1 MGALPLLRPEGAA
14 EGGAFSSRR
23 LAALL
28 LALILLWAAPP
39 VQARDNA
46 VLVVACPEDAAPYSY
61 RDADGRAAGLLPDF
75 WRLFAERGGLDV
87 EFRLAPA
94 SEALALVEQGQADI
108 HAGLSLDGPLYPPA
122 QGAAAPEEPGA
133 SDVSGLEERF
143 AWTRPLMDLGLGLFA
158 LEETAATLAEAGNSR
173 LELSGLEVGVV
184 RGDAVSGYLA
194 TAFPGLRRR
203 EHPDL
208 PTLAAAL
215 ALGQVRLAAAPVM
228 AFRRRLESLGKPER
242 FALVRRFPGA
252 ALRAALRKDD
262 QRLLARVN
270 AGLAALPAED
280 ILLLETKN
288 ARGPWRL
295 PPWGIPAALCVLALG
310 GSLLVLARARR
321 IRRQAEARS
330 RETDLLRDSLL
341 AEMARHRKT
350 QDLLASAID
359 QSPSGIAIVYA
370 DPATPS
376 VVNGQ
381 ALGILKLDAVP
392 PHGSIRSNPP
402 WRAYTPMGRH
412 VPGSEL
418 PLFLALD
425 KGEVTQG
432 AEYRFV
438 FPDGEERW
446 VLANAAP
453 VRDAQGRV
461 LAGVCVFQDVTA
473 TRQAERDLARFKFFL
488 DAGVEEVYLMR
499 PGGTLAYVNEAVA
512 RSLGYARQELLDMP
526 FGDIDPGYGPEG
538 VYRLLHQVRQGPHSF
553 ETEQMAR
560 DRRRVL
566 KEIKAFYM
574 RFGEDE
580 YICAFGRDITE
591 KRRLE
596 RDLESTSALF
606 AASLEQAPWGIIIG
620 DAATGCVSIANDAAG
635 RMLGVQAETL
645 VGMAV
650 DGHLPCWLFLDE
662 NDNTV
667 MPGQTP
673 LSRALACGESTRD
686 LEVRFLLN
694 GGPERAL
701 LVNAS
706 PVRNAEGRVIAA
718 ILVMADITARKRM
731 ERQLSFKALHDPLT
745 GLPNRARCLELVRE
759 AVRRSQ
765 GQRRPPAVAFV
776 DLDRFKMVND
786 SLGHSVGDLVL
797 VEAARRLAAALE
809 GQGRVCRFGGDEFV
823 LLVEGAHSRDEAEEL
838 LRLAV
843 EELCLPMR
851 VGGRELRLTASA
863 GIVLEPEEDDEE
875 AESVLQKA
883 DLAMHRAKESGRD
896 RMRLFHPGMLLRA
909 QELMALDADMRRGLE
924 QGEFVACYQPIVS
937 VSDGSILGVE
947 ALARWR
953 SPTRGL
959 VGPKHFIPHAE
970 ESGLIVSLGGQVLRL
985 ACREMAAL
993 RRRSPAARRMFL
1005 SVNLSARQF
1014 AQPDLVGTVSQVLR
1028 ESGLPSSLLKLE
1040 LTESAL
1046 MGDPE
1051 AALAAMRR
1059 LKALGVSLAIDDFG
1073 TGYSSLSYLQRFP
1086 VDVLKID
1093 RAFVR
1098 DLPCADADGRAL
1110 VGAIS
1115 ALAESLRLTLVAEG
1129 VETGEQLEILAAIGC
1144 EAVQGYLFHPPLSGP
1159 ELEALLSLQDD
1170 ARQPL
1175 SAAARP

>member
-1 MGALPLLRPEGAA
+1 
-14 EGGAFSSRR
+14 
-23 LAALL
+23 
-28 LALILLWAAPP
+28 
-39 VQARDNA
+39 
-46 VLVVACPEDAAPYSY
+46 
-61 RDADGRAAGLLPDF
+61 
-75 WRLFAERGGLDV
+75 LD
-87 EFRLAPA
+87 
-94 SEALALVEQGQADI
+94 Q
-108 HAGLSLDGPLYPPA
+108 
-122 QGAAAPEEPGA
+122 
-133 SDVSGLEERF
+133 
-143 AWTRPLMDLGLGLFA
+143 
-158 LEETAATLAEAGNSR
+158 
-173 LELSGLEVGVV
+173 
-184 RGDAVSGYLA
+184 
-194 TAFPGLRRR
+194 
-203 EHPDL
+203 
-208 PTLAAAL
+208 
-215 ALGQVRLAAAPVM
+215 
-228 AFRRRLESLGKPER
+228 
-242 FALVRRFPGA
+242 
-252 ALRAALRKDD
+252 
-262 QRLLARVN
+262 
-270 AGLAALPAED
+270 
-280 ILLLETKN
+280 
-288 ARGPWRL
+288 
-295 PPWGIPAALCVLALG
+295 
-310 GSLLVLARARR
+310 
-321 IRRQAEARS
+321 
-330 RETDLLRDSLL
+330 
-341 AEMARHRKT
+341 
-350 QDLLASAID
+350 
-359 QSPSGIAIVYA
+359 
-370 DPATPS
+370 
-376 VVNGQ
+376 
-381 ALGILKLDAVP
+381 
-392 PHGSIRSNPP
+392 
-402 WRAYTPMGRH
+402 
-412 VPGSEL
+412 
-418 PLFLALD
+418 
-425 KGEVTQG
+425 GEVTQG

-662 NDNTV
+662 NDNTSCRDRRRS
-667 MPGQTP
+667 PGP
-673 LSRALACGESTRD
+673 WPAARVTRD
-686 LEVRFLLN
+686 LEVRFLVEWS
-694 GGPERAL
+694 PESRA
-701 LVNAS
+701 
-706 PVRNAEGRVIAA
+706 
-718 ILVMADITARKRM
+718 
-731 ERQLSFKALHDPLT
+731 F
-745 GLPNRARCLELVRE
+745 
-759 AVRRSQ
+759 
-765 GQRRPPAVAFV
+765 GQRQPRAQRERPRHGRHPGHGRHHRAQAHGAPAVVQGPARPAHRAAQPRPLPGAGAGGGAPV
-776 DLDRFKMVND
+776 PGAAAAAGRGLRGPGPLQDGQRQP
-786 SLGHSVGDLVL
+786 GHSVGDLVL